1 MCFFFHNIGPQLSLI
16 MELSK
21 HKQSLIC
28 SEIVSSIS
36 QSLKLRM
43 DLHKKRTNKQSTLK
57 DLMVCILSLCWHYCS
72 FLWIIFWWILL
83 FQICEEEDLG
93 VTNSLFGFENLNVMP
108 LNVNVS
114 SPNPLRVIKSKILSG
129 YSTHTLNQLTK

>member
-1 MCFFFHNIGPQLSLI
+1 

-57 DLMVCILSLCWHYCS
+57 DLMVCMKSNYIAVTCMYIMC
-72 FLWIIFWWILL
+72 IINIWTYFR

-93 VTNSLFGFENLNVMP
+93 VTNSLYGFENLNVLP
-108 LNVNVS
+108 LNDNVTS
-114 SPNPLRVIKSKILSG
+114 LNPLRVIKSKILSG
-129 YSTHTLNQLTK
+129 YSTHTLTQLTK

>member
-1 MCFFFHNIGPQLSLI
+1 

-57 DLMVCILSLCWHYCS
+57 DLMVCIKSNYIAVTCMYIMC
-72 FLWIIFWWILL
+72 IINIWTYFR

-93 VTNSLFGFENLNVMP
+93 VTNSLYGFENLNVLP
-108 LNVNVS
+108 LNDNVTS
-114 SPNPLRVIKSKILSG
+114 LNPLRVIKSKILSG
-129 YSTHTLNQLTK
+129 YSTHTLTQLTK

>member
-1 MCFFFHNIGPQLSLI
+1 

-57 DLMVCILSLCWHYCS
+57 DLMVCLKSNYIAVTCMY
-72 FLWIIFWWILL
+72 IINIWTYFR

-93 VTNSLFGFENLNVMP
+93 VTNSLYGFENLNVLP
-108 LNVNVS
+108 LNDNVTS
-114 SPNPLRVIKSKILSG
+114 LNPLRVIKSKILSG
-129 YSTHTLNQLTK
+129 YSTHTLTQLTK

>member
-1 MCFFFHNIGPQLSLI
+1 

-57 DLMVCILSLCWHYCS
+57 DLMVCMKSNYSAVTCMYIMC
-72 FLWIIFWWILL
+72 IINIWTYFR

-93 VTNSLFGFENLNVMP
+93 VTNSLYGFENLNVLP
-108 LNVNVS
+108 LNDNVTS
-114 SPNPLRVIKSKILSG
+114 LNPLRVIKSKILSG
-129 YSTHTLNQLTK
+129 YSTHTLTQLTK

>member
-1 MCFFFHNIGPQLSLI
+1 

-57 DLMVCILSLCWHYCS
+57 DLMVCMKSNYIAVTCMYIMC
-72 FLWIIFWWILL
+72 IINIWTYFR
-83 FQICEEEDLG
+83 FQIREEEDLG
-93 VTNSLFGFENLNVMP
+93 VTNSLYGFENLNVLP
-108 LNVNVS
+108 LNDNVTS
-114 SPNPLRVIKSKILSG
+114 LNPLRVIKSKILSG
-129 YSTHTLNQLTK
+129 YSTHTLTQLTK

>member
-1 MCFFFHNIGPQLSLI
+1 MWMPPKQKKIMFFIREIDEGNLFLFQNIGPQLSLI

-57 DLMVCILSLCWHYCS
+57 DLMVCIKSNY
-72 FLWIIFWWILL
+72 IT
-83 FQICEEEDLG
+83 
-93 VTNSLFGFENLNVMP
+93 VTCMYN
-108 LNVNVS
+108 
-114 SPNPLRVIKSKILSG
+114 R
-129 YSTHTLNQLTK
+129 YR